1 MLKGKQRSYL
11 KKLAHDI
18 DPIFQIGKAG
28 INDSFIEQLKNAL
41 EAREIVKITVL
52 DNSDLDTKEAAS
64 EVAQKAEAEFVQAI
78 GKKFV
83 VYKES
88 EENKKIK
95 LPKV

>member
-18 DPIFQIGKAG
+18 DPIFQIGKSG
-28 INDSFIEQLKNAL
+28 INESFIEQLKNAL
-41 EAREIVKITVL
+41 EARELVKITVL

-64 EVAQKAEAEFVQAI
+64 EVAEKSEAEFVQAI

-83 VYKES
+83 IYKES

-95 LPKV
+95 LPKA

>member
-11 KKLAHDI
+11 KKLAHDT

-28 INDSFIEQLKNAL
+28 VNDNFIEQLKDAL
-41 EAREIVKITVL
+41 EARELVKITVL

-64 EVAQKAEAEFVQAI
+64 IVAEKSGAEFVQAI

-83 VYKES
+83 IYKES

-95 LPKV
+95 LPKA

>member
-18 DPIFQIGKAG
+18 DSIFQIGKAG
-28 INDSFIEQLKNAL
+28 INENFIEQLKNAL
-41 EAREIVKITVL
+41 EARELVKITVL

-64 EVAQKAEAEFVQAI
+64 EVAEKTEAEFVQAI

-83 VYKES
+83 IYKES

-95 LPKV
+95 LPKA